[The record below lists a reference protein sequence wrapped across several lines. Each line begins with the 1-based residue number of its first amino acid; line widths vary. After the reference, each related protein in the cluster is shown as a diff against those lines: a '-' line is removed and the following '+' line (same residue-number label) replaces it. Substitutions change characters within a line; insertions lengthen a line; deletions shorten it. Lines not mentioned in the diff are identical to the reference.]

1 MELFIEG
8 RVQGVFFRSYTLSTA
23 LVLGMKGY
31 VENMPDGTVHIV
43 TDKYNT
49 VFIEKIFS
57 APFPRK
63 VEKIMILPLNNSNA
77 KKLTTFVIK
86 HS

>member
-1 MELFIEG
+1 MEFFIEG

-23 LVLGMKGY
+23 LAQGIKGY

-43 TDKYNT
+43 TDKYDP
-49 VFIEKIFS
+49 VFIKKIFS

-77 KKLTTFVIK
+77 KKLTTFVIR
-86 HS
+86 HC